1 MGYCTNANGAL
12 VPFANDKASCDAV
25 GGTFSEINQVR
36 NAFNREEIEEIPVG
50 QVGSLDR
57 NNIISGI
64 KNLASPDAWISNSA
78 EFAETPYV
86 GGLIDVLNP
95 APEIATMIKNMT
107 DPELRAATV
116 KFIQENPVKAASTGT
131 VIYFINK
138 YLKKMGKSPIKTTAK
153 AGYAGNVVT
162 EALKAEDLPFQ
173 ESITAELDR
182 GIFNITG
189 ETPEEETTKT
199 KTEEEQRIADEKAAD
214 DLAKGRGSKEEEEA
228 RKSFSDRFKEGM
240 KDPATINKL
249 GMLMDYYGRNLQDR
263 GENPLVAYE
272 KAQATKAAAGKPD
285 TAAFNAV
292 DMSRE
297 DLENI
302 FTPKKGWF
310 KFRSEADREKAAS
323 NMIGRYRTI
332 QNAAFTR
339 HGVILTH
346 AEIMKLLEDERDQ
359 AAARAAATK

>member
-36 NAFNREEIEEIPVG
+36 NAFNREEIEEVPVG
-50 QVGSLDR
+50 QAGFLDR

-78 EFAETPYV
+78 ELAETPYV
-86 GGLIDVLNP
+86 GGIIDVFNP
-95 APEIATMIKNMT
+95 APEIASMIKNMT

-116 KFIQENPVKAASTGT
+116 KFIQENPVKA
-131 VIYFINK
+131 
-138 YLKKMGKSPIKTTAK
+138 TTAGAVSLFAK
-153 AGYAGNVVT
+153 RFMKLKTAAKLGYAGNVASEMF
-162 EALKAEDLPFQ
+162 EADSVQ
-173 ESITAELDR
+173 EELDR
-182 GIFNITG
+182 GIFNVTG
-189 ETPEEETTKT
+189 ETSEEETTKT

>member
-36 NAFNREEIEEIPVG
+36 NAFNREEIEEVPVG
-50 QVGSLDR
+50 QAGFLDR

-78 EFAETPYV
+78 ELAETPYV

-95 APEIATMIKNMT
+95 APEIASIIKNMT

-116 KFIQENPVKAASTGT
+116 KFIQENPVKAASAGA
-131 VIYFINK
+131 VSLFAK
-138 YLKKMGKSPIKTTAK
+138 KFMKLKTAAK

-162 EALKAEDLPFQ
+162 EALEAEDLPFQ
-173 ESITAELDR
+173 ESIKAELDR
-182 GIFNITG
+182 GIFNLTG
-189 ETPEEETTKT
+189 EATEEETTET

-228 RKSFSDRFKEGM
+228 KKSFSDRFKAGM

-310 KFRSEADREKAAS
+310 KFRSAADREKAAS

>member
-36 NAFNREEIEEIPVG
+36 NAFNREEIEEFPIIDKAGFVDG
-50 QVGSLDR
+50 G
-57 NNIISGI
+57 NILNGI

-78 EFAETPYV
+78 ELAETPYV

-95 APEIATMIKNMT
+95 APEIASIIKNMT

-116 KFIQENPVKAASTGT
+116 KFIQENPVKAASAGA
-131 VIYFINK
+131 VALFAK
-138 YLKKMGKSPIKTTAK
+138 KFMKLKTAAK

-162 EALKAEDLPFQ
+162 EALEAEDLPFQ
-173 ESITAELDR
+173 ESIKAELDR

-189 ETPEEETTKT
+189 ETPEEETTET

-228 RKSFSDRFKEGM
+228 KKSFSDRFKAGM

-359 AAARAAATK
+359 AKAKAAATK

>member
-36 NAFNREEIEEIPVG
+36 NAFNREEIEEVPVG
-50 QVGSLDR
+50 QAGFLDR

-78 EFAETPYV
+78 ELAETPYV

-95 APEIATMIKNMT
+95 APEIASMIKNMT

-116 KFIQENPVKAASTGT
+116 KFIQENPVKAASAGA
-131 VIYFINK
+131 VSLFAK
-138 YLKKMGKSPIKTTAK
+138 KFMKLKTAAK
-153 AGYAGNVVT
+153 LGYAGNVAT
-162 EALKAEDLPFQ
+162 EALEAEDLPFQ
-173 ESITAELDR
+173 ESIKAELDR

-189 ETPEEETTKT
+189 ETPEEETTET

>member
-36 NAFNREEIEEIPVG
+36 NAFNREEIEEVPVG
-50 QVGSLDR
+50 QAGFLDR

-78 EFAETPYV
+78 ELAETPYV

-95 APEIATMIKNMT
+95 APEIASIIKNMT

-116 KFIQENPVKAASTGT
+116 KFIQENPVKAASAGA
-131 VIYFINK
+131 VSLFAK
-138 YLKKMGKSPIKTTAK
+138 KFMKLKTAAK

-162 EALKAEDLPFQ
+162 EALEAEDLPFQ
-173 ESITAELDR
+173 ESIKAELDR
-182 GIFNITG
+182 GIFNLTG
-189 ETPEEETTKT
+189 EATEEETTET
-199 KTEEEQRIADEKAAD
+199 KTEEEQKIADEKAAD

-228 RKSFSDRFKEGM
+228 KKSFSDRFKAGM

>member
-25 GGTFSEINQVR
+25 GGTFSEINQTR
-36 NAFNREEIEEIPVG
+36 NAFNREEIEEVPVG
-50 QVGSLDR
+50 QAGFLDSS
-57 NNIISGI
+57 NILSGI

-78 EFAETPYV
+78 ELAETPYV

-95 APEIATMIKNMT
+95 APEIASIIKNMT

-116 KFIQENPVKAASTGT
+116 KFIQENPVKAATAGAVSL
-131 VIYFINK
+131 FAK
-138 YLKKMGKSPIKTTAK
+138 RFMKLKTAAK
-153 AGYAGNVVT
+153 LGYAGNVAT
-162 EALKAEDLPFQ
+162 EIFEADSVKE
-173 ESITAELDR
+173 ELDR
-182 GIFNITG
+182 GIFNVTG
-189 ETPEEETTKT
+189 ETPEEETTET

-214 DLAKGRGSKEEEEA
+214 DLAKGRGSKEEEKA
-228 RKSFSDRFKEGM
+228 KKSFSDRFKAGM

-292 DMSRE
+292 NMSRE

-332 QNAAFTR
+332 QNAALNR

-359 AAARAAATK
+359 AAAKAAANK

>member
-25 GGTFSEINQVR
+25 GGTFTADVKPTFADSTDGFASALNPNTYLEASE
-36 NAFNREEIEEIPVG
+36 
-50 QVGSLDR
+50 
-57 NNIISGI
+57 NIA
-64 KNLASPDAWISNSA
+64 NY
-78 EFAETPYV
+78 PYV
-86 GGLIDVLNP
+86 GGALDILNP
-95 APEIATMIKNMT
+95 VEPVAEYIKSLS
-107 DPELRAATV
+107 DPELRKATLEFV
-116 KFIQENPVKAASTGT
+116 KQNPLKATLAGVAGFVT
-131 VIYFINK
+131 
-138 YLKKMGKSPIKTTAK
+138 KKMKKVGSSARAAGLINAGSNVLADEDLGLIQNVQEYYIDPAK
-153 AGYAGNVVT
+153 A
-162 EALKAEDLPFQ
+162 
-173 ESITAELDR
+173 ELEK

-189 ETPEEETTKT
+189 EATEEETTET

-228 RKSFSDRFKEGM
+228 RKSFSDRFKAGM

-249 GMLMDYYGRNLQDR
+249 GMLMDYYGKNLQDR

-359 AAARAAATK
+359 AKAKAAATK

>member
-25 GGTFSEINQVR
+25 GGTFSEINQTR
-36 NAFNREEIEEIPVG
+36 NAFNREEIEEVPVG
-50 QVGSLDR
+50 QAGFLDSS
-57 NNIISGI
+57 NILSGI

-78 EFAETPYV
+78 ELAETPYV

-95 APEIATMIKNMT
+95 APEIASIIKNMT

-116 KFIQENPVKAASTGT
+116 KFIQENPVKAASAGA
-131 VIYFINK
+131 VALFAK
-138 YLKKMGKSPIKTTAK
+138 RFMKLKTAAK
-153 AGYAGNVVT
+153 LGYAGNVAT
-162 EALKAEDLPFQ
+162 EALEAEDLPFQ

-189 ETPEEETTKT
+189 ETPEEETTET

-214 DLAKGRGSKEEEEA
+214 DLAKGRESKEEEEA
-228 RKSFSDRFKEGM
+228 RKSFSDRFKAGM

-359 AAARAAATK
+359 AKAKAAATK